1 MKKTILFMTA
11 ACLMAL
17 TACGNVDS
25 KTPAKAESKTDLDGV
40 TLTLRLRT
48 GVIKPRCCRAG

>member
-1 MKKTILFMTA
+1 
-11 ACLMAL
+11 MAL